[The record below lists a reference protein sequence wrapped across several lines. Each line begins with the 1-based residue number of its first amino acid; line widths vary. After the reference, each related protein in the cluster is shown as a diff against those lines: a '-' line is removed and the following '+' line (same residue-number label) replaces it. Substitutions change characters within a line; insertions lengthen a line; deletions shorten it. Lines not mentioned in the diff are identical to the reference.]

1 MRRRFLG
8 GIKGENN
15 VIHYTSTDNL
25 IIAPNSNDFGSIIIN
40 NEMSGNIG
48 TMTFLAD
55 ITIIGGYTFSNSS
68 RLKSIDIPNSVTSI
82 GDSAFAV
89 CTSLTSIIIP
99 DSVSSIGEDAFYGCT
114 SLPSITI
121 PDSVTSI
128 GAWAFGYCSNL
139 ASVYCKPTTPPTS
152 DGGGMF
158 SNNALDRKI
167 YVPAASVE
175 AYKAASYWSDYA
187 TDIVGY
193 DFENDTVVGGGNE
206 IEFPVTLVAGDNGE
220 LGVKLYNYLIAVLP
234 ENTAISCPNDEYGI
248 GEIIIQGWGNAEYLT
263 MRRMGEA
270 GEKHIFISN
279 SKMMEEGNTPTLRS
293 NGFFN

>member
-8 GIKGENN
+8 GIKEKNN

-25 IIAPNSNDFGSIIIN
+25 IIVPFVNNFGSIIIS

-55 ITIIGGYTFSNSS
+55 ITIIGGDAFTNCS

-82 GDSAFAV
+82 RDSAFSG
-89 CTSLTSIIIP
+89 CTSLISVPIPDGVTSIEG
-99 DSVSSIGEDAFYGCT
+99 SAFYGCS

-121 PDSVTSI
+121 PDSVAEI
-128 GAWAFGYCSNL
+128 GMWAFAFCSNL
-139 ASVYCKPTTPPTS
+139 ASVYCKPTTPPS
-152 DGGGMF
+152 GGYNMF
-158 SNNALDRKI
+158 YNNALGRTI
-167 YVPAASVE
+167 YVPYQSLD
-175 AYKAASYWSDYA
+175 AYKTANYWSEYA
-187 TDIVGY
+187 AVIVGY

-220 LGVKLYNYLIAVLP
+220 LGVDLYNYLIAVMP
-234 ENTAISCPNDEYGI
+234 ENTTVSCPNNEYGI
-248 GEIIIQGWGNAEYLT
+248 GAIIIQGWGNAEHLT

-270 GEKHIFISN
+270 GEKRIFITN
-279 SKMMEEGNTPTLRS
+279 SKMEEEGNTPTLQS
-293 NGFFN
+293 NGFFG